1 MPTSFIIQ
9 ALLLR
14 HEASLIEAEK
24 ERIRMTGTISNLE
37 RRAKEL
43 EDENTFTI
51 ESNRALL
58 NVL

>member
-9 ALLLR
+9 ALLIR

-24 ERIRMTGTISNLE
+24 ERIRMTGTIASLE

-43 EDENTFTI
+43 ENENTFTI